1 MAIFLARVTELE
13 AERHRYDKATAR
25 LREERRTLKLLIEQA
40 VESRAAAARDHLVSR
55 LEVLRSV
62 HRWADADG
70 NPRNTRS
77 QENGKCAGALLGMHA
92 KSETMPHGPSWKSFL
107 LHAPRQSSVDGT
119 TVVCDLKPLIFL
131 CRHFWACR
139 GLWA

>member
-55 LEVLRSV
+55 L
-62 HRWADADG
+62 
-70 NPRNTRS
+70 
-77 QENGKCAGALLGMHA
+77 
-92 KSETMPHGPSWKSFL
+92 
-107 LHAPRQSSVDGT
+107 
-119 TVVCDLKPLIFL
+119 
-131 CRHFWACR
+131 
-139 GLWA
+139 